1 MDDIGVKQRHLGEMG
16 HVHILVFAIGE
27 DLEEH
32 EVAVIGET
40 GSSEGCAGDGDALE
54 GFNGVGVELLDD

>member
-1 MDDIGVKQRHLGEMG
+1 M
-16 HVHILVFAIGE
+16 HILVFAIGE

-40 GSSEGCAGDGDALE
+40 GSGEGCAGDGDALE
-54 GFNGVGVELLDD
+54 GFNGVGVELVDD